1 MKESDFWELQRSMG
15 FEFSKYV
22 LSHPEIDE
30 QIPDGALVVFNMEEN
45 SEFNDW
51 AKRIAN
57 SRREANQPV
66 VMVKVQ
72 KLLPPFESR
81 LVNPRVEVSA

>member
-1 MKESDFWELQRSMG
+1 MKESDFWELQRSIG

-30 QIPDGALVVFNMEEN
+30 QIPDNALVVFNLEEN
-45 SEFNDW
+45 PEFNEW
-51 AKRIAN
+51 AIRIAN
-57 SRREANQPV
+57 SRREPNQPV
-66 VMVKVQ
+66 VILKAQ

-81 LVNPRVEVSA
+81 LVNPRVEVSV